1 MSKKISFLI
10 FGLIIVFGCIYF
22 FINKNAEK
30 FFTGTAKVIEVSDF
44 DNSLALLDNGKKVV
58 IHSNLIEEQEVIE
71 VEGYQKNENYTVTK
85 IYKNFE
91 NEEKK
96 KEFIK
101 EKIYDNMSMKNYINY
116 LDMDK
121 GTIIGVIP
129 LQIQNQTYENMISPI
144 EYVKVYKTLIAL
156 PVPNQ
161 FETYILKKKRDMRV
175 LSVYDFSGTEKEKM
189 DFQETDSTIEFINSN
204 YNALINL
211 NPHYYSV
218 TVKIEDDIIEF
229 LII

>member
-1 MSKKISFLI
+1 MSKKIAFLI

-30 FFTGTAKVIEVSDF
+30 FFSRTAKVIEVSDF

-71 VEGYQKNENYTVTK
+71 VEGYQKNGNYTVTK

-96 KEFIK
+96 KKFIK

-121 GTIIGVIP
+121 GAIIGAIP
-129 LQIQNQTYENMISPI
+129 LQIQNQAYENMISPI

-211 NPHYYSV
+211 NPHYYNV
-218 TVKIEDDIIEF
+218 TVEIEDDIIEF

>member
-1 MSKKISFLI
+1 MSKKIAFLI

-30 FFTGTAKVIEVSDF
+30 FFSRTAKVIEVSDF

-96 KEFIK
+96 KKFIK

-211 NPHYYSV
+211 NPHYYNV
-218 TVKIEDDIIEF
+218 TVEIEDDIIEF